1 MWIPVKLLPWLD
13 FHWDF
18 SRGLLFIPEDKISV
32 LLASIGEDSS
42 SCIVTPRILAQ
53 FTGWIISCVLVFGHI
68 CKIMTK
74 TLHSVIASSTYW
86 NAMVIL
92 TTEVI
97 SELNYW
103 SANALALNSRPFV
116 YPVNILHYIVY
127 YNASEGVCASHTIFN
142 RLQVNLLLTKS
153 HPKKSHSTHT

>member
-53 FTGWIISCVLVFGHI
+53 FTG
-68 CKIMTK
+68 
-74 TLHSVIASSTYW
+74 
-86 NAMVIL
+86 
-92 TTEVI
+92 
-97 SELNYW
+97 
-103 SANALALNSRPFV
+103 
-116 YPVNILHYIVY
+116 
-127 YNASEGVCASHTIFN
+127 
-142 RLQVNLLLTKS
+142 
-153 HPKKSHSTHT
+153 